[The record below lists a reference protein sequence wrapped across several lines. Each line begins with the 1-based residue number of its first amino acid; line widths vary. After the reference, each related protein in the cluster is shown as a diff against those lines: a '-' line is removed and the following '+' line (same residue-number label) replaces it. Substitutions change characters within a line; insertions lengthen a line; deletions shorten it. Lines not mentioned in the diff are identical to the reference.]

1 MTGGARRMVMAE
13 TQKNGRCPHLFEIGI
28 IGGTKGM
35 GEWFARFFEKEGY
48 GVQVSGRNKG
58 MGAREMADHCRVVIV
73 SVPMGVT
80 RKVIEEIG
88 PHMCEDA
95 LLMDLTSLKQ
105 EPVRAMLASSVSD
118 VIGIHPLFGPQVESM
133 AGQRVVLCPARGH
146 RWIPWLR
153 NVLEKNG
160 AHVVET
166 TPETHDRMMA
176 IVQGLN
182 HFNTMA
188 MGVALSESG
197 TTLPDLKR
205 FSTPAFNVKVR
216 LLEKVFCQNPGL
228 YAEILTMNPDIP
240 AWIDRY
246 AKIITEMKDMVLRGD
261 SEDMTEHLESHADY
275 FKKKNPDG

>member
-1 MTGGARRMVMAE
+1 MKGGARRVGMAE
-13 TQKNGRCPHLFEIGI
+13 RQENERYPYLFEIGI
-28 IGGTKGM
+28 IGGTRGM

-48 GVQVSGRNKG
+48 GVQVSGRYKG
-58 MGAREMADHCRVVIV
+58 MGVKEMADHCKVVIV

-88 PHMCEDA
+88 SHMREDA

-105 EPVRAMLASSVSD
+105 EPVRAMLASSVSE
-118 VIGIHPLFGPQVESM
+118 VIGSHPLFGPQVESM
-133 AGQRVVLCPARGH
+133 TGQRVVLCPARGN

-166 TPETHDRMMA
+166 TPEKHDRMMA

-188 MGVALSESG
+188 MGMALSESG
-197 TTLPDLKR
+197 MTLPDLKA
-205 FSTPAFNVKVR
+205 FSTPAFNAKVKLV
-216 LLEKVFCQNPGL
+216 EKVFCQNPGL

-240 AWIDRY
+240 VWIERY
-246 AKIITEMKDMVLRGD
+246 TKIITELKDMVQRGD
-261 SEDMTEHLESHADY
+261 SEEMTNRIDGHAAY
-275 FKKKNPDG
+275 FKKKNLEG